1 MKTIHIIRTT
11 VAVAMLAFYSS
22 VAAQQLPGTNVSI
35 LNKKV
40 SKQGNRVNID
50 MDFQLDNLKLK
61 SNKGL
66 VFTPMIVNSD
76 DTLKMPSVEVMGRKR
91 YIYYQRNHQAA
102 TPAPLLVERRK
113 NGNIQ
118 GIHYSYQTPYKPWMS
133 NSQLV
138 IGQDLCGCK
147 QMIVENG
154 LLSPI
159 GEALAGPIR
168 LQYAYIQPK
177 AEPIK
182 ARKENGT
189 ARLQFNINKA
199 NINTNLG
206 NNNAEL
212 DKMRKTIDLV
222 KNDQDVHITSIIL
235 HGYASPDG
243 SYANN
248 EKLAENRTKAV
259 FDYLNGKYP
268 LQTKLFHFSS
278 TAEDWQGVHNY
289 VENHTIPQKETVQ
302 NIINSNMQPDEKERA
317 IAMKTGEAHRYL
329 INNVY
334 PSLRRTE
341 YTIHYEVRDFN
352 LEEARKIIK
361 ERPQK
366 LSLKEM
372 YAVANSYEKGSK
384 EYNEVFDIAVMMFPE
399 EELANINAAN
409 TALNRGD
416 KASAEK
422 YLKKAGSRAEAD
434 NARGALAIMKQDYQN
449 AKAYFEKAAQGGLKE
464 AKANLQE
471 LLKRM
476 R

>member
-1 MKTIHIIRTT
+1 MRTIYIIKTLL
-11 VAVAMLAFYSS
+11 AVAMFAHCSS
-22 VAAQQLPGTNVSI
+22 TMAQQLANGKVNVAHQKV
-35 LNKKV
+35 KKH
-40 SKQGNRVNID
+40 GNNVNID
-50 MDFQLDNLKLK
+50 MNFQLDQLKLK

-66 VFTPMIVNSD
+66 VFIPMIVNQD
-76 DTLKMPSVEVMGRKR
+76 DTLQMPAVEVMGRKR
-91 YIYYQRNHQAA
+91 YIYYQRNHQTA
-102 TPAPLLVERRK
+102 TPQPLVVERRK
-113 NGNIQ
+113 NGTAQTIAY
-118 GIHYSYQTPYKPWMS
+118 GFSTPYHSWMD

-138 IGQDLCGCK
+138 IGQDVCGCN
-147 QMIVENG
+147 QAILAEG
-154 LLSPI
+154 LLCPM
-159 GEALAGPIR
+159 GEALMGEMQP
-168 LQYAYIQPK
+168 LYAYIQPK

-182 ARKENGT
+182 ARQEKGT

-206 NNNAEL
+206 NNSAEL

-222 KNDQDVHITSIIL
+222 SNDPDVRITSILL

-248 EKLAENRTKAV
+248 DKLAANRTQAV
-259 FDYLNGKYP
+259 YDYLRSIYP
-268 LQTKLFHFSS
+268 LQNKLFQFSS

-289 VENHTIPQKETVQ
+289 VEKNTFVQKDIVL
-302 NIINSNMQPDEKERA
+302 NIINSDMQPDEKERT
-317 IAMKTGEAHRYL
+317 IAAKAGEAHRHL

-341 YTIHYEVRDFN
+341 YTVNYEVRDFN
-352 LEEARKIIK
+352 LEEARKLIK
-361 ERPQK
+361 TRPQK

-384 EYNEVFDIAVMMFPE
+384 EYNEVFDIAVLMFPE

-409 TALNRGD
+409 TALNHGD

-422 YLKKAGSRAEAD
+422 YLKKAGHRAEAD
-434 NARGALAIMKQDYQN
+434 NARGALAILQQDYQS
-449 AKAYFEKAAQGGLKE
+449 AKTYFEKAAKAGLKE

-471 LLKRM
+471 LQNRM

>member
-1 MKTIHIIRTT
+1 MKTIHIIKTS
-11 VAVAMLAFYSS
+11 VAVALLAFYGTA
-22 VAAQQLPGTNVSI
+22 AAQQLPGKNVNI

-40 SKQGNRVNID
+40 SKLGNTVNID

-76 DTLKMPSVEVMGRKR
+76 DTLKMPAIEVMGRKR
-91 YIYYQRNHQAA
+91 YIYYQRNHLAA
-102 TPAPLLVERRK
+102 TPAPLLVERRR
-113 NGNIQ
+113 NGDIQ
-118 GIHYSYQTPYKPWMS
+118 GIHYSYQTPYKSWMS

-138 IGQDLCGCK
+138 IGQDLCGCN

-154 LLSPI
+154 LLSPV
-159 GEALAGPIR
+159 GEALAGPVK
-168 LQYAYIQPK
+168 LQYAYVQPK
-177 AEPIK
+177 AEAIK

-199 NINTNLG
+199 SINTNLG
-206 NNNAEL
+206 NNHAEL

-222 KNDQDVHITSIIL
+222 KNDQDVHITSITL

-248 EKLAENRTKAV
+248 EKLAESRTKAV
-259 FDYLNGKYP
+259 FDYLNGQYP
-268 LQTKLFHFSS
+268 LQAKLFQISS

-289 VENHTIPQKETVQ
+289 VENHTIPQKEIVQ

-317 IAMKTGEAHRYL
+317 IAMKAGDAHRYL

-341 YTIHYEVRDFN
+341 YTINYEVRDFN
-352 LEEARKIIK
+352 LDEARKIIK

-372 YAVANSYEKGSK
+372 YAVANSYQKGCK
-384 EYNEVFDIAVMMFPE
+384 DYNEVFDIAVLMFPND
-399 EELANINAAN
+399 ELANLNAAN
-409 TALNRGD
+409 TALAQGD
-416 KASAEK
+416 KAKAEK
-422 YLKKAGSRAEAD
+422 LLKKAGNRPEAV
-434 NARGALAIMKQDYQN
+434 NARGALFILKEDYQN
-449 AKAYFEKAAQGGLKE
+449 AKTYFEKAAKAGLEE
-464 AKANLQE
+464 AKQN
-471 LLKRM
+471 LKRIFP
-476 R
+476 